1 MDLEMLIL
9 SQIEKDKYRGQHL
22 YVESKKVPQMKIF
35 AKQRYSKT
43 YTHTHTHTH
52 THKKKNKKQLM
63 VTKGEKVGEE

>member
-35 AKQRYSKT
+35 AKQRQSQ
-43 YTHTHTHTH
+43 THTQ
-52 THKKKNKKQLM
+52 KKTKKQLM